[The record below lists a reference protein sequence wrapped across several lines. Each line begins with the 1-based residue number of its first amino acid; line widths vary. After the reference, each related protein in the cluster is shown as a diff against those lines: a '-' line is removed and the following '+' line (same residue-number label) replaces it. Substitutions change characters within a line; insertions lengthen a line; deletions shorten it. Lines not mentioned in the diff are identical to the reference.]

1 MATEN
6 LGQSGISVGVL
17 REGKIPPD
25 QRVPL
30 TPDQCVLL
38 MNEYPNLEIA
48 VQSSSVRRIRDE
60 EYRSAGIMVVDDV
73 SYCDI
78 LIGVKEVNIPDLIDK
93 KTYLF
98 FSHTH
103 KLQPYN
109 AKLLAA
115 ILKKR
120 IRLIDYELL
129 KRPSGRRVIG
139 FGRWAG
145 LVGAYNGI
153 RAYGLRNKSFVL
165 PKAIE
170 CRDLSDM
177 LRSLKSVSLPSDF
190 KIVLTGYGRVGMGA
204 CEVLESMKLR
214 SVHPDD
220 FLRMSFPEPV
230 FTHLNV
236 EDYNA
241 RKDGGTFEMEEFIS
255 DPTEFISTFPRFA
268 AVADL
273 FIAGHFWSEG
283 SPFLFTRNDVKSDHW
298 KTKVIA
304 DISCDIDGPVA
315 TTIRSSTIESPL
327 YGYNPQSES
336 ECAFDD
342 AAGITVMA
350 VDNLPC
356 ELPRDASE
364 GFGKELMEH
373 VFPLLIEGDG
383 DGILQGATQTN
394 FEGALNPQYAY
405 LSSYAADGANQ
416 LDPD

>member
-1 MATEN
+1 
-6 LGQSGISVGVL
+6 
-17 REGKIPPD
+17 
-25 QRVPL
+25 
-30 TPDQCVLL
+30 
-38 MNEYPNLEIA
+38 
-48 VQSSSVRRIRDE
+48 
-60 EYRSAGIMVVDDV
+60 
-73 SYCDI
+73 
-78 LIGVKEVNIPDLIDK
+78 
-93 KTYLF
+93 
-98 FSHTH
+98 
-103 KLQPYN
+103 
-109 AKLLAA
+109 
-115 ILKKR
+115 
-120 IRLIDYELL
+120 
-129 KRPSGRRVIG
+129 
-139 FGRWAG
+139 
-145 LVGAYNGI
+145 
-153 RAYGLRNKSFVL
+153 
-165 PKAIE
+165 
-170 CRDLSDM
+170 
-177 LRSLKSVSLPSDF
+177 
-190 KIVLTGYGRVGMGA
+190 
-204 CEVLESMKLR
+204 
-214 SVHPDD
+214 
-220 FLRMSFPEPV
+220 
-230 FTHLNV
+230 
-236 EDYNA
+236 
-241 RKDGGTFEMEEFIS
+241 
-255 DPTEFISTFPRFA
+255 TEFISTFLRFA